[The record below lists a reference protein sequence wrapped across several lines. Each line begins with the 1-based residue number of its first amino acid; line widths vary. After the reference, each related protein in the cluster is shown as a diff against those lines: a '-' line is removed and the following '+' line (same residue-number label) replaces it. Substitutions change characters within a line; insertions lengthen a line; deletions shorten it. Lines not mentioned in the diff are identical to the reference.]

1 MHPAKCHAKSGVN
14 YTTNYL
20 PQDGQQKEKSK
31 KKNRMN
37 FTHEILRQMGYKVD
51 ANGNYSRTET
61 NTPRVS
67 DPKPKPVA
75 RKTLQNTDKAQ
86 KGSKKRISLR
96 ITRYATRLLDEDN
109 LGGSKL
115 LTDQL
120 RYAGIIPNDDPEST
134 KIILDQI
141 KVKHKTEER
150 TEIEIKEL

>member
-1 MHPAKCHAKSGVN
+1 
-14 YTTNYL
+14 
-20 PQDGQQKEKSK
+20 
-31 KKNRMN
+31 MN
-37 FTHEILRQMGYKVD
+37 FTHEILRQMGYKAD

-61 NTPRVS
+61 NPPRVS

-75 RKTLQNTDKAQ
+75 RKTLPNTDKAQ
-86 KGSKKRISLR
+86 ERSKKRISLR

-109 LGGSKL
+109 LAGSKL

>member
-1 MHPAKCHAKSGVN
+1 
-14 YTTNYL
+14 
-20 PQDGQQKEKSK
+20 
-31 KKNRMN
+31 MN

-75 RKTLQNTDKAQ
+75 RKTLPNTDKAQ
-86 KGSKKRISLR
+86 ERSKKRISLR

-109 LGGSKL
+109 LSGAKL
-115 LTDQL
+115 AIDQL

>member
-1 MHPAKCHAKSGVN
+1 
-14 YTTNYL
+14 
-20 PQDGQQKEKSK
+20 
-31 KKNRMN
+31 MN

-67 DPKPKPVA
+67 DPKPKPVT
-75 RKTLQNTDKAQ
+75 RKTLPNTDKAQ
-86 KGSKKRISLR
+86 ERSKKRISLR

-109 LGGSKL
+109 LSGAKL
-115 LTDQL
+115 AIDQL

>member
-1 MHPAKCHAKSGVN
+1 MHPAKCHAKSGAN

-20 PQDGQQKEKSK
+20 LQNGQQKEKSK
-31 KKNRMN
+31 KKNKMN

-67 DPKPKPVA
+67 DPKPKPVV
-75 RKTLQNTDKAQ
+75 RKTLPNTDKAQ
-86 KGSKKRISLR
+86 KGSKERIVLR

-109 LGGSKL
+109 LAGAKL
-115 LTDQL
+115 LVDQL
-120 RYAGIIPNDDPEST
+120 RYAGIIPNDDPQCL

-150 TEIEIKEL
+150 TEVEIK

>member
-1 MHPAKCHAKSGVN
+1 MHPAKCHAKSGAN
-14 YTTNYL
+14 YTTNCL
-20 PQDGQQKEKSK
+20 LQNGQQKEKSK

-37 FTHEILRQMGYKVD
+37 FTHEILRQMGYKAD

-75 RKTLQNTDKAQ
+75 RKTLPNTDKAQ
-86 KGSKKRISLR
+86 KGSKERIVLR

-109 LGGSKL
+109 LAGAKL
-115 LTDQL
+115 LVDQL
-120 RYAGIIPNDDPEST
+120 RYAGIIPNDDPQCL

-150 TEIEIKEL
+150 TEVEIK

>member
-1 MHPAKCHAKSGVN
+1 MHPAKCHAKSGAN

-20 PQDGQQKEKSK
+20 LQSGQQKEKSK

-75 RKTLQNTDKAQ
+75 RKTLPNTDKAQ
-86 KGSKKRISLR
+86 ERSKKRISLR

-109 LGGSKL
+109 LSGAKL
-115 LTDQL
+115 AIDQL

-134 KIILDQI
+134 KIIIDQI

>member
-1 MHPAKCHAKSGVN
+1 
-14 YTTNYL
+14 
-20 PQDGQQKEKSK
+20 
-31 KKNRMN
+31 MN

-75 RKTLQNTDKAQ
+75 RKALPNTDKAQ
-86 KGSKKRISLR
+86 ERSKKRISLR

>member
-1 MHPAKCHAKSGVN
+1 
-14 YTTNYL
+14 
-20 PQDGQQKEKSK
+20 
-31 KKNRMN
+31 MN

-75 RKTLQNTDKAQ
+75 RKTLPNTNKAQ
-86 KGSKKRISLR
+86 KGSKERIVLR

-109 LGGSKL
+109 LAGAKL
-115 LTDQL
+115 LVDQL
-120 RYAGIIPNDDPEST
+120 RYAGIIPNDDPQCL

-150 TEIEIKEL
+150 TEVEIK

>member
-1 MHPAKCHAKSGVN
+1 
-14 YTTNYL
+14 
-20 PQDGQQKEKSK
+20 
-31 KKNRMN
+31 MN
-37 FTHEILRQMGYKVD
+37 FTHEILQQMGYKVD

-61 NTPRVS
+61 NSPRVS
-67 DPKPKPVA
+67 NPKPQPA
-75 RKTLQNTDKAQ
+75 IRKTLPNTNKAQ

-120 RYAGIIPNDDPEST
+120 RYAGIIPNDDPESV

-141 KVKHKTEER
+141 KVKHKAEER
-150 TEIEIKEL
+150 TEIEIKKL

>member
-1 MHPAKCHAKSGVN
+1 M
-14 YTTNYL
+14 NYL
-20 PQDGQQKEKSK
+20 LQDGQQKEKSRNK
-31 KKNRMN
+31 KKNKVN
-37 FTHEILRQMGYKVD
+37 FTHEILQQMGYKVD

-67 DPKPKPVA
+67 NPKPKPVA
-75 RKTLQNTDKAQ
+75 RKTLPNTDKAQ
-86 KGSKKRISLR
+86 KGGKKRISLR

-120 RYAGIIPNDDPEST
+120 RYAGIIPNDDPGST